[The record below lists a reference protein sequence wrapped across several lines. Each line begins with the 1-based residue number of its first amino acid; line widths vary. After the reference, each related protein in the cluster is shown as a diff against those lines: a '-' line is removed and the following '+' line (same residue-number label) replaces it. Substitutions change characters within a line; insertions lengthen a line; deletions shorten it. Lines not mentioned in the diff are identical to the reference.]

1 MACLVLQPSSPSPCI
16 YSQCLLRFSATRS
29 RTAVLEFV
37 GAINGQPTRI
47 LADTAA
53 SLSLLSSVFDD
64 KSRVKTKNIKKGSVH
79 GITGHSMS
87 FSQEAVV
94 RIGVDLSP
102 LKVFVAD
109 IADFDLVISF
119 SKKCRFKPS
128 IDWRAFRMDT
138 SLYPPGNLQFSSGGR
153 SHWCHACRNPRTL
166 AAIGWVCADR

>member
-47 LADTAA
+47 LADTVA

-94 RIGVDLSP
+94 QIGVNLSP
-102 LKVFVAD
+102 NSAVED
-109 IADFDLVISF
+109 GPIRD
-119 SKKCRFKPS
+119 
-128 IDWRAFRMDT
+128 
-138 SLYPPGNLQFSSGGR
+138 
-153 SHWCHACRNPRTL
+153 WCHACRNPRTL